1 MRLPILA
8 ALTWAAAAAS
18 ALAAPPSPADEVALR
33 QLGAAADAAWDARD
47 AARMAT
53 YYAADASLWVGGA
66 GGEQQGRENVQ
77 AYFQRAFA
85 GRVGEMRHV
94 SEIRGLQLIAPDT
107 AFTDVLV
114 RVEERQADG
123 SWKLVRRFNNVSLAA
138 REAGAW
144 KLRVVRAYPIG

>member
-1 MRLPILA
+1 MRLPLLA
-8 ALTWAAAAAS
+8 AITWLGAAS
-18 ALAAPPSPADEVALR
+18 AALAAAPSPADDTALR
-33 QLGAAADAAWDARD
+33 QLGAAADSAWDAKD

-66 GGEQQGRENVQ
+66 GAEQQGRENVQ

-85 GRVGEMRHV
+85 GRTGDLRHV
-94 SEIRGLQLIAPDT
+94 SEIRALQLISPDT

-123 SWKLVRRFNNVSLAA
+123 SWKTVRRFNNVSLAA